1 MYRYMYLYEC
11 SSCLNGYIRILAVNG
26 IHRCIDLYI
35 SIYLYIYMRSP
46 KNLGRRYIV
55 GVDVLDLTHINFRK
69 VGIYIYIYCDCESLQ
84 LLPTWSG

>member
-1 MYRYMYLYEC
+1 MYLNVYICIYIYEC

-69 VGIYIYIYCDCESLQ
+69 VGFDYTYIDIL
-84 LLPTWSG
+84 